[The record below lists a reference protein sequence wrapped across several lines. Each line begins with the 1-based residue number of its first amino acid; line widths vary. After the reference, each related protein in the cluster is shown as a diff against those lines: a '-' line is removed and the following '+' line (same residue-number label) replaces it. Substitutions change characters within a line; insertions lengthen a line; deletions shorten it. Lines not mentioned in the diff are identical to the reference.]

1 MSGLTAFDKIWNAH
15 AIRELPDGYTLL
27 YVDRHLTHEVTSP
40 RAYSALEK
48 KNIPVHRPNLT
59 LAVEDHI
66 LSTEV
71 GRDHE
76 TYKGGTDFILAQRRS
91 AARHGIK
98 LIDVH
103 NPDQGIVHVIAHE
116 LGIALPGMTLACGDS
131 HTCTLGGMGTVA
143 FGIGTSQIEQVLAT
157 QAITLRKPLR
167 MRVSFNG
174 HLGVGVTP
182 KDMILYLISQLG
194 VDAGAGYAIEFAGSA
209 IRDLS
214 MEGRFTICN
223 MSAEMGARIGFVAP
237 DSKTFEYLA
246 GRKYSPKN
254 QTLDAALEH
263 WATLCSDEDAEF
275 DREFSIDCGK
285 IEPQIT
291 WGTTPGQ
298 SINISEPV
306 PDPSKF
312 PDERAR
318 NVATRALDYMALSPN
333 SFLLGLPIENVFI
346 GSCNNSRL
354 EDLRAAASI
363 IKGRKVANGV
373 RAIIV
378 PGSSRVRHDAE
389 REGLSEIFKTAGFEW
404 RESACS
410 MCAAV
415 NGDKVP
421 DGERCV
427 STSNRNFEGR
437 QGRNSRTHLASPLM
451 AAAAAVT
458 GRITDVRA
466 LLV

>member
-237 DSKTFEYLA
+237 DSKTFEYWQDESILREIKPLTLRSSIGQHCA
-246 GRKYSPKN
+246 LTRTPNLTGIFYRLWKN
-254 QTLDAALEH
+254 
-263 WATLCSDEDAEF
+263 
-275 DREFSIDCGK
+275 
-285 IEPQIT
+285 
-291 WGTTPGQ
+291 
-298 SINISEPV
+298 
-306 PDPSKF
+306 
-312 PDERAR
+312 RA
-318 NVATRALDYMALSPN
+318 PN
-333 SFLLGLPIENVFI
+333 HMGY
-346 GSCNNSRL
+346 NSR
-354 EDLRAAASI
+354 
-363 IKGRKVANGV
+363 
-373 RAIIV
+373 
-378 PGSSRVRHDAE
+378 
-389 REGLSEIFKTAGFEW
+389 
-404 RESACS
+404 
-410 MCAAV
+410 AV
-415 NGDKVP
+415 NQY
-421 DGERCV
+421 
-427 STSNRNFEGR
+427 F
-437 QGRNSRTHLASPLM
+437 
-451 AAAAAVT
+451 
-458 GRITDVRA
+458 
-466 LLV
+466 